1 MSLTGDSIALLGQA
15 DDLLE
20 RIDESLLRATA
31 PGFESGSIGAQLRHV
46 LDSYGCFLLGLE
58 SGQVDYERRERDLA
72 VESEIEACRARVA
85 QVTTRLGQ
93 VADDASR
100 RPVQVR
106 CDTDGCA
113 GAPGVASDST
123 VRRELQFLMS
133 HVIHHFALIAVI
145 LRLHDFDPGETFG
158 VAPSTLAHW
167 KRSSEHVG

>member
-15 DDLLE
+15 DALLE
-20 RIDESLLRATA
+20 RIDGSLLRATA
-31 PGFESGSIGAQLRHV
+31 PGFESGSVGAQLRHV
-46 LDSYGCFLLGLE
+46 LDSYGCFLSGLTD
-58 SGQVDYERRERDLA
+58 GHIDYENRARDLA
-72 VESEIEACRARVA
+72 VESEIDACRARVTDVRA
-85 QVTTRLGQ
+85 RLGR
-93 VADDASR
+93 VPDDAGS
-100 RPVQVR
+100 RPVRVL

-145 LRLHDFDPGETFG
+145 LRLHDFDPGPTFG

-167 KRSSEHVG
+167 KRSSSHVS